1 MYHGSD
7 LSQYGV
13 INESDLSQYGVING
27 SDLNPAGV
35 YHGSD
40 LNPAGNLASSQE
52 SGLNHG
58 FSLVESQE
66 SWPLIGREGPFKM
79 IKGGTLRIL
88 INYHPL
94 IQLAGSTNQ
103 I

>member
-1 MYHGSD
+1 MF
-7 LSQYGV
+7 
-13 INESDLSQYGVING
+13 NG
-27 SDLNPAGV
+27 SDLNQSGV

-79 IKGGTLRIL
+79 IKGGTLTIL
-88 INYHPL
+88 IL
-94 IQLAGSTNQ
+94 ITFVHLAGSKNQ